1 MLQILAKKITASL
14 VLNKIISPD
23 DMEAY
28 TYGLELLIPK
38 LVLYLLVF
46 ILAALT
52 KTVVVSLLFV
62 VMYMSLRKYTG
73 GFHCKTAE
81 RCLCVSLLIHI
92 LMITVYYLSISTT
105 DFILLALSAVS
116 SVVIVR
122 FSPIENENRPLDN
135 GEKHKYKV
143 KSILFMVVILILMV
157 ASILLHISQLF
168 YSSVCSLTADAVLII
183 LSLRRKNYEKG
194 NIKGDRKVD

>member
-14 VLNKIISPD
+14 VLNKIISTD

-92 LMITVYYLSISTT
+92 LMI
-105 DFILLALSAVS
+105 AV
-116 SVVIVR
+116 
-122 FSPIENENRPLDN
+122 
-135 GEKHKYKV
+135 
-143 KSILFMVVILILMV
+143 
-157 ASILLHISQLF
+157 
-168 YSSVCSLTADAVLII
+168 
-183 LSLRRKNYEKG
+183 
-194 NIKGDRKVD
+194 